1 MSLVADS
8 LSKIGPC
15 STQELAEYLVK
26 EHSLRPDAARKRIQ
40 RARAAKEILAA
51 GFNFAHNQQFVY
63 LKRHESTKKLR
74 DNLLRTISKTNSAL
88 RAPLSGVKARGGTIP
103 RSLFATYSG
112 LPSSGKQPTI
122 DRALNLLLNNGLLVE
137 DIENDI
143 YQLDPLFLNSPL
155 NERRMSARLSTE
167 QMIIAAFSDWLKL
180 QGLISKHVDLRFGET
195 STQFGFHYWDLKA
208 PCSKYPMRTGFGQ
221 NANLG
226 YIVADVIMG
235 RELSVADT
243 EYFFQKCERIR
254 RNNRMPP
261 FLAWLIAERFAYD
274 VIEKAQKHGI
284 VCTTPGNLFGKQLAN
299 LLGLLSQLME
309 GKEFAVSKTVD
320 IIEKLGELVEQ
331 FAHLNS
337 AKKKLLVILFE
348 VMVGHWLSRQYQG
361 TLRYGRQL
369 MGKNGI
375 AYDSEVLID
384 NPGTYLKAFECK
396 NRPTVTLAD
405 VEHWFGTVVVAIRQH
420 YQMDEIDK
428 YPSQEFGI
436 WTTGVF
442 DQEAMTTLE
451 RLKSQCTRYQISWV
465 DGTEARNRIISLND
479 PRMTQTYD
487 SFLKPKRV
495 AFLFQ

>member
-1 MSLVADS
+1 MAVVQRQF
-8 LSKIGPC
+8 LSAHIKSIC
-15 STQELAEYLVK
+15 NLQAQK
-26 EHSLRPDAARKRIQ
+26 RPEQGAI
-40 RARAAKEILAA
+40 
-51 GFNFAHNQQFVY
+51 
-63 LKRHESTKKLR
+63 
-74 DNLLRTISKTNSAL
+74 LLRKWG
-88 RAPLSGVKARGGTIP
+88 PLWTG
-103 RSLFATYSG
+103 
-112 LPSSGKQPTI
+112 
-122 DRALNLLLNNGLLVE
+122 
-137 DIENDI
+137 IEG
-143 YQLDPLFLNSPL
+143 
-155 NERRMSARLSTE
+155 RLHPE
-167 QMIIAAFSDWLKL
+167 
-180 QGLISKHVDLRFGET
+180 
-195 STQFGFHYWDLKA
+195 Y
-208 PCSKYPMRTGFGQ
+208 TGFGQ

-337 AKKKLLVILFE
+337 ANGNLRGILFE

-465 DGTEARNRIISLND
+465 DGTEARTRIISLND

-495 AFLFQ
+495 AFLFE